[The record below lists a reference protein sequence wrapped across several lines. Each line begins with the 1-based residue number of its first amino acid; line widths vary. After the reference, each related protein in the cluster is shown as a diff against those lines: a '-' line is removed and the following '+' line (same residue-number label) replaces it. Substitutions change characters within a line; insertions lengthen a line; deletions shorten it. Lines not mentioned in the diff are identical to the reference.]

1 LKVRTGL
8 ISAGAVVL
16 AAVLMVSLAW
26 GLQHAAM
33 SSPHLLG
40 HTAPDLAIQQIDG
53 PQLRIGQLR
62 GKPVVVNFW
71 ASWCSPCAD
80 ELPVLS
86 AGSSMNPN
94 VAFLG
99 AAIQDSSSG
108 VQTFEQQHPHTY
120 PVGPIVSGSYQAYGV
135 VGPPVTV
142 FINSNGVVA
151 ASFAGPLD
159 SSTLAHYLRL
169 IAA

>member
-1 LKVRTGL
+1 L
-8 ISAGAVVL
+8 ISAGAIVL
-16 AAVLMVSLAW
+16 GSVLVVSLAW

-40 HTAPDLAIQQIDG
+40 HAAPDLAIQQVDG
-53 PQLRIGQLR
+53 PKLGIQQLH

-71 ASWCSPCAD
+71 ASWCGPCAE
-80 ELPVLS
+80 ELPILS
-86 AGSSMNPN
+86 QASAAHPN
-94 VAFLG
+94 IAFVG
-99 AAIQDSSSG
+99 AAMQDTSVGIQA
-108 VQTFEQQHPHTY
+108 FEQQHKHAY
-120 PVGPIVSGSYQAYGV
+120 PVGTIVSGSYQAFGV

-142 FINSNGVVA
+142 FINADGVVA

-159 SSTLAHYLRL
+159 TSTLNHYLGL